1 MKSRISILLCII
13 ILTGT
18 LNCYSKSHK
27 TIERGT
33 DEFRTEIEAINTRT
47 EQLYITE
54 NINLLTDLYTEH
66 LTFFPEYKRAIFD
79 KEKLKKFFIDWFRTG
94 DVKAYR
100 KDIYTVEVYSDHVL
114 EIGAFNMSYSSVH
127 HSEGAY
133 KGKYMI
139 LWKRDEEGKL
149 NIVSETFSADSYIDP
164 EAVPYASV
172 QVKESNSVSA
182 LHNINRELLH
192 EIEAFNAVVLK
203 AVAEGDGDAR
213 ARGFTNDAILLSNS
227 DSMRVGMDAIRTK
240 MLKTYTP
247 DISFQVKHTYNR
259 IYDLG
264 DYVFVNGHYKG
275 EWGDS
280 ARGGK
285 FEGNMSSLMK
295 KTESGNLL
303 MHRQLDNREG

>member
-1 MKSRISILLCII
+1 MKVKASI
-13 ILTGT
+13 ILTVFILTGN
-18 LNCYSKSHK
+18 LNCQSKSQD
-27 TIERGT
+27 TTERGT
-33 DEFRTEIEAINTRT
+33 EEFRTEIEAINKRT
-47 EQLYITE
+47 EQFYKTE
-54 NINLLTDLYTEH
+54 NIRALIDLYTEQ
-66 LTFFPEYKRAIFD
+66 LTFFPEYKPAIYN
-79 KEKLKKFFIDWFRTG
+79 KEKLKDFFIDWFITG

-127 HSEGAY
+127 NSEGAY
-133 KGKYMI
+133 KGKYLI

-149 NIVSETFSADSYIDP
+149 NIVSEAFNADSYIEP
-164 EAVPYASV
+164 EAVPYSSV
-172 QVKESNSVSA
+172 HVEESNFVSA
-182 LHNINRELLH
+182 HSNISRELLN
-192 EIEAFNAVVLK
+192 EIEEFNAVVIK

-213 ARGFTNDAILLSNS
+213 AGGFTNNAILLANS

-247 DISFQVKHTYNR
+247 DISIQVKHTYNR

-264 DYVFVNGHYKG
+264 DYVFVNGHYEG

-285 FEGNMSSLMK
+285 FEGNMSNLMK

-303 MHRQLDNREG
+303 MHRQLENREG